1 MPTEAV
7 DELLTDQLRLVEAL
21 HHIAAESEDADI
33 VRYAMGALMATQ
45 TGQSYLNR
53 HPVLV

>member
-1 MPTEAV
+1 MTE
-7 DELLTDQLRLVEAL
+7 EEQLDQLRMVEAL

-33 VRYAMGALMATQ
+33 VRYALGALMATEC
-45 TGQSYLNR
+45 GSAYLNR